1 MDEIDISYDTV
12 FCKQCKLKDH
22 PNPEICLQDRE
33 KIYANAVALG
43 NPQNMTEPAICT
55 QARKRAFATTTTA
68 E

>member
-33 KIYANAVALG
+33 QIYAAAVAAG
-43 NPQNMTEPAICT
+43 NSKNMTKPAICT
-55 QARKRAFATTTTA
+55 QARNRAFATTT
-68 E
+68 EE